1 MNKVCDT
8 GGICGHIPQCQ
19 HFCHFTN
26 AENEPEVIL
35 KGEARLENTVI
46 TQPELTRKVKPWP
59 VVPDDIA
66 PVPEAWQIV
75 GSVLVG
81 FVLVALVVIAALFF
95 LTGLYIW
102 SLLI

>member
-1 MNKVCDT
+1 MNRTCDA
-8 GGICGHIPQCQ
+8 GGICGHTPQCE

-26 AENEPEVIL
+26 AENEPE
-35 KGEARLENTVI
+35 
-46 TQPELTRKVKPWP
+46 TRKVKPYP
-59 VVPDDIA
+59 IVPDDIE
-66 PVPEAWQIV
+66 PVPQGWQIV

-95 LTGLYIW
+95 FTGLYIW